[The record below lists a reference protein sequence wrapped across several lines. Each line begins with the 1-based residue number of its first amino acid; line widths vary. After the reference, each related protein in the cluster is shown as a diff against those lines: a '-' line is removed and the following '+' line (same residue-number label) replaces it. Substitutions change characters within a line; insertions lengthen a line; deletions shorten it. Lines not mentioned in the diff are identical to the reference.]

1 MLNKY
6 INIFKLTSEKK
17 LFLSHSDN
25 FNSIILWHMLFLM
38 IGFTARLT
46 ARGTRYKTNGTELE
60 SGKLE
65 EGGKEGSTTPS
76 ILESA

>member
-1 MLNKY
+1 
-6 INIFKLTSEKK
+6 
-17 LFLSHSDN
+17 
-25 FNSIILWHMLFLM
+25 MLFLM

-46 ARGTRYKTNGTELE
+46 ARGTRYKTNGTGLE

-65 EGGKEGSTTPS
+65 DGGKEGGTTPSIPPPS